1 MYMIPKFIPQE
12 FGDLICRYQ
21 IQTAIGVPMY
31 WEKFAHDWP
40 NLQKKYNLDDLSFL
54 KNPVSGGDVVSP
66 EVTEKCNQTFKDNN
80 SEAKFIV
87 GYGSSETAGPVATT
101 VNNDEYS
108 DDLTTGIFFPGI
120 KHIFLDPETHK
131 VVEGATSG
139 ELALHDPGMML
150 GYLDADEETEEIT
163 VNYNGEKYYNMG
175 DLFSINEKG
184 MLYFG
189 GRTKRVIMRPDGHT
203 VHAFPIEKSILED
216 EDVENVCAVG
226 LKKKDNSSGTIPVAF
241 VVLKD
246 GVEPSEELVKRLD
259 TRALFNLSERNRAMA
274 YTFVQELPYS
284 LMGKIAYKE
293 LEKITNLSYEEMVET
308 MAKCQK
314 DDVAVIASEF
324 KKGYQKDEN
333 GNYIVDD
340 ELGNKKS
347 VSKMKSITKAN
358 RKIQSYTK
366 FQSKYPN
373 ILNGFTN
380 RKISKWNEVY
390 DKAINRHEGARYNLI
405 FNKRQVGYMA
415 DRIADIKSKR
425 IGITKEEFYNEH
437 PEAKE
442 AVEKAIEKGLDLNTE
457 ELGEWA
463 KEFVNEGNTDISNFK
478 DDYLIHTVTMEEYTN
493 IYKDLD
499 NNIIPYGVELNK
511 SIDGKTDT
519 VRVYIHSEDLEQYQK
534 AGHLDKGVLQS
545 YGKRDNKTKIY
556 NVTRKEEKETKDIIL
571 PRSSMEHYISMFK
584 GKDFV
589 INLNGNNEKNFV
601 ARMTLDEAKEVLA
614 YQKKR
619 NPVQE
624 KLDEIRREKELNE
637 LENKINEIE
646 QAEKSQSGEEIS
658 KTVQANNIEKVPAKI
673 EYDSLSREIK
683 DNLKE
688 VYKFDNDSE
697 AKDYFDNNC
706 QIELGTDKNDRRLG
720 VIVTEKSADE
730 ESKYFIYS
738 NEQEKRILLPE
749 TKENSEEKIIDNKND
764 STDVSDTIEDKDMEM
779 DIDAD

>member
-1 MYMIPKFIPQE
+1 MAE
-12 FGDLICRYQ
+12 VQ
-21 IQTAIGVPMY
+21 IKQDFDSY
-31 WEKFAHDWP
+31 SR
-40 NLQKKYNLDDLSFL
+40 NLQHTL
-54 KNPVSGGDVVSP
+54 
-66 EVTEKCNQTFKDNN
+66 
-80 SEAKFIV
+80 EALLRI
-87 GYGSSETAGPVATT
+87 
-101 VNNDEYS
+101 
-108 DDLTTGIFFPGI
+108 
-120 KHIFLDPETHK
+120 
-131 VVEGATSG
+131 
-139 ELALHDPGMML
+139 
-150 GYLDADEETEEIT
+150 
-163 VNYNGEKYYNMG
+163 
-175 DLFSINEKG
+175 
-184 MLYFG
+184 
-189 GRTKRVIMRPDGHT
+189 IMRFVPPRVKAALNSFYKNHLEGIRAVQNDGPT
-203 VHAFPIEKSILED
+203 
-216 EDVENVCAVG
+216 
-226 LKKKDNSSGTIPVAF
+226 
-241 VVLKD
+241 
-246 GVEPSEELVKRLD
+246 
-259 TRALFNLSERNRAMA
+259 
-274 YTFVQELPYS
+274 
-284 LMGKIAYKE
+284 KE

-646 QAEKSQSGEEIS
+646 KAEKSQSGEEIS

-730 ESKYFIYS
+730 ESKYFFYS

-764 STDVSDTIEDKDMEM
+764 STDVSDTIEDKDMEI

>member
-1 MYMIPKFIPQE
+1 MAE
-12 FGDLICRYQ
+12 VQ
-21 IQTAIGVPMY
+21 IKQDFDSY
-31 WEKFAHDWP
+31 SR
-40 NLQKKYNLDDLSFL
+40 NLQHTL
-54 KNPVSGGDVVSP
+54 
-66 EVTEKCNQTFKDNN
+66 
-80 SEAKFIV
+80 EALLRI
-87 GYGSSETAGPVATT
+87 
-101 VNNDEYS
+101 
-108 DDLTTGIFFPGI
+108 
-120 KHIFLDPETHK
+120 
-131 VVEGATSG
+131 
-139 ELALHDPGMML
+139 
-150 GYLDADEETEEIT
+150 
-163 VNYNGEKYYNMG
+163 
-175 DLFSINEKG
+175 
-184 MLYFG
+184 
-189 GRTKRVIMRPDGHT
+189 IMRFVPPRVKAALNSFYKNHLEGIRAVQNDGPT
-203 VHAFPIEKSILED
+203 
-216 EDVENVCAVG
+216 
-226 LKKKDNSSGTIPVAF
+226 
-241 VVLKD
+241 
-246 GVEPSEELVKRLD
+246 
-259 TRALFNLSERNRAMA
+259 
-274 YTFVQELPYS
+274 
-284 LMGKIAYKE
+284 KE

-324 KKGYQKDEN
+324 KRGYQKDEN

-380 RKISKWNEVY
+380 RKIGKWNEVY
-390 DKAINRHEGARYNLI
+390 EKAINRHEGARYNLI

-478 DDYLIHTVTMEEYTN
+478 DDYLIHTVTMEEYSN

-519 VRVYIHSEDLEQYQK
+519 VRVYIHSENLEQYQK

-624 KLDEIRREKELNE
+624 KLDKIRREKELAE
-637 LENKINEIE
+637 LETKINEIE
-646 QAEKSQSGEEIS
+646 QTEKSQSGEEIS
-658 KTVQANNIEKVPAKI
+658 NAVQANNIEKVPAKI
-673 EYDSLSREIK
+673 EYDSLSSEIK
-683 DNLKE
+683 NNLKE

-697 AKDYFDNNC
+697 AKSYFDSNC

-720 VIVTEKSADE
+720 VIVTEKSEDE

-738 NEQEKRILLPE
+738 NEQEKRIFIPD
-749 TKENSEEKIIDNKND
+749 TKTINEEKIIDNKKD
-764 STDVSDTIEDKDMEM
+764 STDVSDAIEEKDMEM

>member
-1 MYMIPKFIPQE
+1 MAE
-12 FGDLICRYQ
+12 VQ
-21 IQTAIGVPMY
+21 IKQDFDSY
-31 WEKFAHDWP
+31 SR
-40 NLQKKYNLDDLSFL
+40 NLQHTL
-54 KNPVSGGDVVSP
+54 
-66 EVTEKCNQTFKDNN
+66 
-80 SEAKFIV
+80 EALLRI
-87 GYGSSETAGPVATT
+87 
-101 VNNDEYS
+101 
-108 DDLTTGIFFPGI
+108 
-120 KHIFLDPETHK
+120 
-131 VVEGATSG
+131 
-139 ELALHDPGMML
+139 
-150 GYLDADEETEEIT
+150 
-163 VNYNGEKYYNMG
+163 
-175 DLFSINEKG
+175 
-184 MLYFG
+184 
-189 GRTKRVIMRPDGHT
+189 IMRFVPPRVKAALNSFYKNHLEGIRAVQNDGPT
-203 VHAFPIEKSILED
+203 
-216 EDVENVCAVG
+216 
-226 LKKKDNSSGTIPVAF
+226 
-241 VVLKD
+241 
-246 GVEPSEELVKRLD
+246 
-259 TRALFNLSERNRAMA
+259 
-274 YTFVQELPYS
+274 
-284 LMGKIAYKE
+284 KE

-366 FQSKYPN
+366 FQSKYN
-373 ILNGFTN
+373 ILNGLTN

-624 KLDEIRREKELNE
+624 KLDEIRREKELDE

-688 VYKFDNDSE
+688 VYKFDNDNE

-738 NEQEKRILLPE
+738 NEQEKRILLTE

>member
-1 MYMIPKFIPQE
+1 MAE
-12 FGDLICRYQ
+12 VQ
-21 IQTAIGVPMY
+21 IKQDFDSY
-31 WEKFAHDWP
+31 SR
-40 NLQKKYNLDDLSFL
+40 NLQHTL
-54 KNPVSGGDVVSP
+54 
-66 EVTEKCNQTFKDNN
+66 
-80 SEAKFIV
+80 EALLRI
-87 GYGSSETAGPVATT
+87 
-101 VNNDEYS
+101 
-108 DDLTTGIFFPGI
+108 
-120 KHIFLDPETHK
+120 
-131 VVEGATSG
+131 
-139 ELALHDPGMML
+139 
-150 GYLDADEETEEIT
+150 
-163 VNYNGEKYYNMG
+163 
-175 DLFSINEKG
+175 
-184 MLYFG
+184 
-189 GRTKRVIMRPDGHT
+189 IMRFVPPRVKAALNSFYKNHLEGIRAVQNDGPT
-203 VHAFPIEKSILED
+203 
-216 EDVENVCAVG
+216 
-226 LKKKDNSSGTIPVAF
+226 
-241 VVLKD
+241 
-246 GVEPSEELVKRLD
+246 
-259 TRALFNLSERNRAMA
+259 
-274 YTFVQELPYS
+274 
-284 LMGKIAYKE
+284 KE

-366 FQSKYPN
+366 FQSKYN

-624 KLDEIRREKELNE
+624 KLDEIRREKELDE

-764 STDVSDTIEDKDMEM
+764 STDVYDTIEDKDMEM

>member
-1 MYMIPKFIPQE
+1 MAE
-12 FGDLICRYQ
+12 VQ
-21 IQTAIGVPMY
+21 IKQDFDSY
-31 WEKFAHDWP
+31 SR
-40 NLQKKYNLDDLSFL
+40 NLQHTL
-54 KNPVSGGDVVSP
+54 
-66 EVTEKCNQTFKDNN
+66 
-80 SEAKFIV
+80 EALLRI
-87 GYGSSETAGPVATT
+87 
-101 VNNDEYS
+101 
-108 DDLTTGIFFPGI
+108 
-120 KHIFLDPETHK
+120 
-131 VVEGATSG
+131 
-139 ELALHDPGMML
+139 
-150 GYLDADEETEEIT
+150 
-163 VNYNGEKYYNMG
+163 
-175 DLFSINEKG
+175 
-184 MLYFG
+184 
-189 GRTKRVIMRPDGHT
+189 IMRFVPPRVKAALNSFYKNHLEGIRAVQNDGPT
-203 VHAFPIEKSILED
+203 
-216 EDVENVCAVG
+216 
-226 LKKKDNSSGTIPVAF
+226 
-241 VVLKD
+241 
-246 GVEPSEELVKRLD
+246 
-259 TRALFNLSERNRAMA
+259 
-274 YTFVQELPYS
+274 
-284 LMGKIAYKE
+284 KE

-624 KLDEIRREKELNE
+624 KLDEIRREKELDE

-764 STDVSDTIEDKDMEM
+764 STDASDTIEDKDMEM